1 MSLGT
6 DNANKYIEFRAVPP
20 NASYK
25 VINNQN
31 KMIVRDNIN
40 PYSII
45 NGEYVA
51 KSSSDTNAI
60 RVFDNKKVREWYR
73 IGNKKEHRNPRSRVT
88 TTTTTITGEQI
99 EGEWIEIK
107 MPYKLSVTRYTIL
120 TPTRGSTNIFPK
132 KFTLLGSNDGIRW
145 TILDKQDIPGNP
157 QEKYNIYKPVEFIVL
172 NDVSPV
178 TTFRIVFE
186 RPLPSRTNFLMNIS
200 EMQIFGYTKINL
212 AGQPD
217 NFQTYS
223 NNNMHIS
230 EGLST
235 MQNEQ
240 QLLNDLNEFN
250 AKYARYV
257 ACSDNTLN
265 ANNKLN
271 CTDIELNKQTVTDA
285 YERIVAST
293 NGAAVSGSLYAVK
306 NSISDTNDYVTNDV
320 ADATFND
327 ISAKHKN
334 IMQLR
339 GELDEK
345 LKELYVTEDSL
356 AYEQKRM
363 FDGTVYTS
371 LIWTVLATT
380 TLFYVFKKL

>member
-1 MSLGT
+1 MSQGT
-6 DNANKYIEFRAVPP
+6 DNANKYIEFRALPP
-20 NASYK
+20 TAPYK
-25 VINNQN
+25 VIYNEN
-31 KMIVRDNIN
+31 KMIVHDNTN

-45 NGEYVA
+45 NGEYLA
-51 KSSSDTNAI
+51 KSSSDTKAI
-60 RVFDNKKVREWYR
+60 RVFDNKKYSEWPR
-73 IGNKKEHRNPRSRVT
+73 SSRKKEQHNQSQRFTPT
-88 TTTTTITGEQI
+88 PTTTTISGQQI
-99 EGEWIEIK
+99 HGEWIEIQI
-107 MPYKLSVTRYTIL
+107 PYKLNVTRYTIL
-120 TPTRGSTNIFPK
+120 TPKRGSTNIFPK

-157 QEKYNIYKPVEFIVL
+157 QEKYNIYKPVEFIISNYV
-172 NDVSPV
+172 PQV

-186 RPLPSRTNFLMNIS
+186 RPLHGRNNNLMNIS
-200 EMQIFGYTKINL
+200 EIQIYGYTRINL

-230 EGLST
+230 EGLSV

-250 AKYARYV
+250 TKYARYV
-257 ACSDNTLN
+257 ACSDNLLN
-265 ANNKLN
+265 ANNKLK
-271 CTDIELNKQTVTDA
+271 CTDIELNKKTVTDA
-285 YERIVAST
+285 YDKIVGDSA
-293 NGAAVSGSLYAVK
+293 SGSLYAVK
-306 NSISDTNDYVTNDV
+306 DGISDANDYITNDV
-320 ADATFND
+320 ADATFDD
-327 ISAKHKN
+327 ITAKHNN

-339 GELDEK
+339 GELDAK

-356 AYEQKRM
+356 AYEQKRI

>member
-1 MSLGT
+1 
-6 DNANKYIEFRAVPP
+6 
-20 NASYK
+20 
-25 VINNQN
+25 
-31 KMIVRDNIN
+31 
-40 PYSII
+40 
-45 NGEYVA
+45 
-51 KSSSDTNAI
+51 
-60 RVFDNKKVREWYR
+60 
-73 IGNKKEHRNPRSRVT
+73 
-88 TTTTTITGEQI
+88 
-99 EGEWIEIK
+99 
-107 MPYKLSVTRYTIL
+107 
-120 TPTRGSTNIFPK
+120 
-132 KFTLLGSNDGIRW
+132 
-145 TILDKQDIPGNP
+145 
-157 QEKYNIYKPVEFIVL
+157 
-172 NDVSPV
+172 
-178 TTFRIVFE
+178 
-186 RPLPSRTNFLMNIS
+186 MNIS
-200 EMQIFGYTKINL
+200 EIQIYGYTKINL
-212 AGQPD
+212 FEQPD

-257 ACSDNTLN
+257 ACSDNILN

-334 IMQLR
+334 IMRLR

>member
-1 MSLGT
+1 MSQGT
-6 DNANKYIEFRAVPP
+6 DNANKYIEFRALPP
-20 NASYK
+20 NAPYK
-25 VINNQN
+25 VIYNEN
-31 KMIVRDNIN
+31 KMIVHDNTN

-51 KSSSDTNAI
+51 KSSSDTKAI
-60 RVFDNKKVREWYR
+60 RVFDNKKYSEWHR
-73 IGNKKEHRNPRSRVT
+73 NGNKKERHTIVQRFI
-88 TTTTTITGEQI
+88 TTTITGEQI
-99 EGEWIEIK
+99 EGDWIEIQ
-107 MPYKLSVTRYTIL
+107 MPYKLNVTRYTIL
-120 TPTRGSTNIFPK
+120 TPKRGSTNIFPK

-157 QEKYNIYKPVEFIVL
+157 QEKYNIYKPVEFIISNYV
-172 NDVSPV
+172 PQV

-186 RPLPSRTNFLMNIS
+186 RPLHGRNNNLMNIS
-200 EMQIFGYTKINL
+200 EIQIYGYTRINL

-230 EGLST
+230 EGLSV

-250 AKYARYV
+250 TKYARYV
-257 ACSDNTLN
+257 ACSDNILN
-265 ANNKLN
+265 ANNKLK
-271 CTDIELNKQTVTDA
+271 CTDIELNKKTVTDA
-285 YERIVAST
+285 YDKIVGDS
-293 NGAAVSGSLYAVK
+293 VSGSLYAVK
-306 NSISDTNDYVTNDV
+306 DGISDANDYITNDV
-320 ADATFND
+320 ADATFDD
-327 ISAKHKN
+327 ITAKHNN

-339 GELDEK
+339 GELDAK

-356 AYEQKRM
+356 AYEQKRI

>member
-1 MSLGT
+1 
-6 DNANKYIEFRAVPP
+6 
-20 NASYK
+20 
-25 VINNQN
+25 
-31 KMIVRDNIN
+31 
-40 PYSII
+40 
-45 NGEYVA
+45 
-51 KSSSDTNAI
+51 
-60 RVFDNKKVREWYR
+60 
-73 IGNKKEHRNPRSRVT
+73 
-88 TTTTTITGEQI
+88 
-99 EGEWIEIK
+99 
-107 MPYKLSVTRYTIL
+107 
-120 TPTRGSTNIFPK
+120 
-132 KFTLLGSNDGIRW
+132 
-145 TILDKQDIPGNP
+145 
-157 QEKYNIYKPVEFIVL
+157 
-172 NDVSPV
+172 
-178 TTFRIVFE
+178 
-186 RPLPSRTNFLMNIS
+186 MNIS
-200 EMQIFGYTKINL
+200 EIQIYGYTKINL
-212 AGQPD
+212 NGQPD

-257 ACSDNTLN
+257 ACSDNILN

-285 YERIVAST
+285 YDRIVAST

>member
-1 MSLGT
+1 MCG
-6 DNANKYIEFRAVPP
+6 R
-20 NASYK
+20 
-25 VINNQN
+25 
-31 KMIVRDNIN
+31 
-40 PYSII
+40 
-45 NGEYVA
+45 
-51 KSSSDTNAI
+51 
-60 RVFDNKKVREWYR
+60 
-73 IGNKKEHRNPRSRVT
+73 
-88 TTTTTITGEQI
+88 
-99 EGEWIEIK
+99 
-107 MPYKLSVTRYTIL
+107 
-120 TPTRGSTNIFPK
+120 TNI
-132 KFTLLGSNDGIRW
+132 
-145 TILDKQDIPGNP
+145 
-157 QEKYNIYKPVEFIVL
+157 
-172 NDVSPV
+172 
-178 TTFRIVFE
+178 
-186 RPLPSRTNFLMNIS
+186 LMNIS
-200 EMQIFGYTKINL
+200 EMQIYGYTKINL

-257 ACSDNTLN
+257 ACSDGILN
-265 ANNKLN
+265 ANNKLK
-271 CTDIELNKQTVTDA
+271 CTDIELNKKTVTDA
-285 YERIVAST
+285 YDKIA
-293 NGAAVSGSLYAVK
+293 GDAASGSLYAVK
-306 NSISDTNDYVTNDV
+306 NSISDSTDFVTNDV
-320 ADATFND
+320 ADASFND

>member
-1 MSLGT
+1 M
-6 DNANKYIEFRAVPP
+6 DCFRQ
-20 NASYK
+20 
-25 VINNQN
+25 IN
-31 KMIVRDNIN
+31 I
-40 PYSII
+40 
-45 NGEYVA
+45 
-51 KSSSDTNAI
+51 
-60 RVFDNKKVREWYR
+60 
-73 IGNKKEHRNPRSRVT
+73 
-88 TTTTTITGEQI
+88 
-99 EGEWIEIK
+99 
-107 MPYKLSVTRYTIL
+107 
-120 TPTRGSTNIFPK
+120 
-132 KFTLLGSNDGIRW
+132 
-145 TILDKQDIPGNP
+145 
-157 QEKYNIYKPVEFIVL
+157 
-172 NDVSPV
+172 
-178 TTFRIVFE
+178 
-186 RPLPSRTNFLMNIS
+186 
-200 EMQIFGYTKINL
+200 

-230 EGLST
+230 EGLSI

-257 ACSDNTLN
+257 ACSNNILN

-271 CTDIELNKQTVTDA
+271 CTDIELNKKTVTDA
-285 YERIVAST
+285 YDKIA
-293 NGAAVSGSLYAVK
+293 GDAASGSLYAVK
-306 NSISDTNDYVTNDV
+306 NSIADTNDFVTNDV
-320 ADATFND
+320 ANATFND

-345 LKELYVTEDSL
+345 LKELYVTEGSL

-363 FDGTVYTS
+363 FDGTLYTS

>member
-1 MSLGT
+1 
-6 DNANKYIEFRAVPP
+6 
-20 NASYK
+20 
-25 VINNQN
+25 
-31 KMIVRDNIN
+31 
-40 PYSII
+40 
-45 NGEYVA
+45 
-51 KSSSDTNAI
+51 
-60 RVFDNKKVREWYR
+60 
-73 IGNKKEHRNPRSRVT
+73 
-88 TTTTTITGEQI
+88 
-99 EGEWIEIK
+99 
-107 MPYKLSVTRYTIL
+107 
-120 TPTRGSTNIFPK
+120 
-132 KFTLLGSNDGIRW
+132 
-145 TILDKQDIPGNP
+145 
-157 QEKYNIYKPVEFIVL
+157 
-172 NDVSPV
+172 
-178 TTFRIVFE
+178 
-186 RPLPSRTNFLMNIS
+186 MNIS
-200 EMQIFGYTKINL
+200 EIQIYGYTKINL
-212 AGQPD
+212 NGQPD

-257 ACSDNTLN
+257 ACSDNILN

-285 YERIVAST
+285 YDRIVAST

-306 NSISDTNDYVTNDV
+306 NSISNTNEFVTNDV

-334 IMQLR
+334 IMKLR

>member
-1 MSLGT
+1 
-6 DNANKYIEFRAVPP
+6 
-20 NASYK
+20 
-25 VINNQN
+25 
-31 KMIVRDNIN
+31 
-40 PYSII
+40 
-45 NGEYVA
+45 
-51 KSSSDTNAI
+51 
-60 RVFDNKKVREWYR
+60 
-73 IGNKKEHRNPRSRVT
+73 
-88 TTTTTITGEQI
+88 
-99 EGEWIEIK
+99 
-107 MPYKLSVTRYTIL
+107 
-120 TPTRGSTNIFPK
+120 
-132 KFTLLGSNDGIRW
+132 
-145 TILDKQDIPGNP
+145 
-157 QEKYNIYKPVEFIVL
+157 
-172 NDVSPV
+172 
-178 TTFRIVFE
+178 
-186 RPLPSRTNFLMNIS
+186 MNIS
-200 EMQIFGYTKINL
+200 EIQIYGYTKINL
-212 AGQPD
+212 NGQPD

-257 ACSDNTLN
+257 ACSDNILN

-285 YERIVAST
+285 YDRIVEST

-334 IMQLR
+334 IMKLR